1 MKILVLAPHTD
12 DEVIGCGGFIHNRIK
27 KGDDIQV
34 VAFSWLFSGED
45 LRQEFADAGNVL
57 GVQCFGYFP
66 FTPRNFCNM
75 RQEIRDAMIKLRDE
89 SFYSPWNWILV
100 PQSNDP
106 HQDHQVITEEAIR
119 IFGKYTLLG
128 YEGLGKSRAPIFD
141 LIVKLDEE
149 DIVAK
154 VNAFTEFESQ
164 KNRFYYKQRKEFFF
178 GRATDRGMLVET
190 PYAEAFQVIR
200 MTL

>member
-27 KGDDIQV
+27 KKDKIKV
-34 VAFSWLFSGED
+34 VAFSWLFSGKD

-57 GVQCFGYFP
+57 GVQNFAYFS
-66 FTPRNFCNM
+66 FIPRNFCNM
-75 RQEIRDAMIKLRDE
+75 RQEIRDAMIALRDNTN
-89 SFYSPWNWILV
+89 SPWDWILV

-141 LIVKLDEE
+141 LVVKLDKE
-149 DIVAK
+149 DIMAK
-154 VNAFTEFESQ
+154 INAFTRFESQ
-164 KNRFYYKQRKEFFF
+164 KTRFYYKQRKEFFS
-178 GRATDRGMLVET
+178 GRAVDRGMLIEK
-190 PYAEAFQVIR
+190 PYAEAFQIIR
-200 MTL
+200 MTM